1 MIWIIFPIIKFY
13 KNKRTLI
20 LLYIF
25 FLEYGIIRKLIQK
38 ITVSGCKTGK
48 CAALVM
54 VYVQHKIDVLLK
66 PEINNRRELNN
77 SIEFDLYNIFLHF
90 I

>member
-1 MIWIIFPIIKFY
+1 
-13 KNKRTLI
+13 
-20 LLYIF
+20 
-25 FLEYGIIRKLIQK
+25 
-38 ITVSGCKTGK
+38 
-48 CAALVM
+48 M

-90 I
+90 IKKKIYLKKSKYC